1 MEPIPQASA
10 SVLKTHGRQLS
21 NPRASLTRRATKGP
35 LDIDDY
41 INPKYTST
49 NPWDTTALAGID
61 HPARDFSYLLRP
73 EIYHPLTQLEIPPA
87 FRASSKQPTS
97 STPLPS
103 LLSSG
108 HFRAAAIASAQQLTT
123 STSPTDRAQIFSL
136 LYIRLATLTLI
147 NATPLAA
154 QEAKVLEDL
163 NSSFYRDPVT
173 NAHVIPWELRVL
185 AVRLQ
190 GIGYGDRRRAVMGYY
205 DLAREARVDVAK
217 NAGEARQMWKGR
229 LEDLGVRVG
238 NALVEMGDLEG
249 AGRHLES
256 LRLGRSGA
264 DGDEMR
270 RERIALLYLRIGDV
284 AAAKRFVGEE
294 QAGSMV
300 GVLQPL
306 VRMAEGRYED
316 AVEGWK
322 ALRAAPSTSNPE
334 MATQNLAVCL
344 LYTGRLDEARSL
356 LEKLVDEGHS
366 FHALTFNLSTMYELC
381 TDKSRALKTE
391 LTEKVASLDMRDVGW
406 EKTNVEFKL

>member
-1 MEPIPQASA
+1 
-10 SVLKTHGRQLS
+10 
-21 NPRASLTRRATKGP
+21 
-35 LDIDDY
+35 
-41 INPKYTST
+41 
-49 NPWDTTALAGID
+49 
-61 HPARDFSYLLRP
+61 
-73 EIYHPLTQLEIPPA
+73 
-87 FRASSKQPTS
+87 
-97 STPLPS
+97 
-103 LLSSG
+103 
-108 HFRAAAIASAQQLTT
+108 
-123 STSPTDRAQIFSL
+123 
-136 LYIRLATLTLI
+136 
-147 NATPLAA
+147 
-154 QEAKVLEDL
+154 
-163 NSSFYRDPVT
+163 
-173 NAHVIPWELRVL
+173 
-185 AVRLQ
+185 
-190 GIGYGDRRRAVMGYY
+190 MGYY

-344 LYTGRLDEARSL
+344 LYTGRLDEVCFSGALCEIAALTCIRQARSL